1 MGTLKAGTVSH
12 ALLQSQLLHE
22 CLNDAVWGERGNASV
37 QVKDGAFSV
46 DSCHGHGEEQKAV
59 VCSKKRTFQIGQLI
73 GGQWEGETYN
83 MAAGAANAPASAK
96 SAFRCLLL
104 YQRHTD

>member
-1 MGTLKAGTVSH
+1 MSH

-37 QVKDGAFSV
+37 QVKDVGHFSV

-83 MAAGAANAPASAK
+83 MAAGGCECPRICQKCFQVLVALSE
-96 SAFRCLLL
+96 
-104 YQRHTD
+104 T